1 LLYSRKPVIL
11 RFQGGNL
18 MQKDVFGGMEGLTL
32 EAMKAMVSAGRHW
45 GKLELHRH
53 GDRWVMLFR
62 PPGQQ
67 DRTRFY
73 LMGEKSRRPR
83 LFASADTALGI
94 VATMKIPGVWVSP
107 FQMPGKLV
115 L

>member
-1 LLYSRKPVIL
+1 MERDS
-11 RFQGGNL
+11 
-18 MQKDVFGGMEGLTL
+18 FGGMQGLTL

-45 GKLELHRH
+45 GKLQLYRH

-67 DRTRFY
+67 AGKTFY

-83 LFASADTALGI
+83 LFVSADTALRI
-94 VATMKIPGVWVSP
+94 VATMKIPGLWVSP
-107 FQMPGKLV
+107 FQMPERIV
-115 L
+115 F

>member
-1 LLYSRKPVIL
+1 
-11 RFQGGNL
+11 
-18 MQKDVFGGMEGLTL
+18 MQKDGLAGMEGLTL
-32 EAMKAMVSAGRHW
+32 EAMKAMVLTGRHV
-45 GKLELHRH
+45 GKLELHRY

-67 DRTRFY
+67 QRTTFY

-94 VATMKIPGVWVSP
+94 VATMKIPGLWVSP
-107 FQMPGKLV
+107 FQLPERPV
-115 L
+115 Y